1 MRAAVLVRH
10 GDARTAF
17 ELREVPDPVPA
28 PHEVLI
34 RVEAFGLNFADVMAR
49 LGLYRDAPPLP
60 AVLGYDVA
68 GTVAQAGSEA
78 QGLFQ
83 PGDRVAALTRFGG
96 YAEYAA
102 ADARAV
108 VKIPPELDAG
118 AATALMTQYGTAYF
132 MTDQI
137 TRLFPGDQVLI
148 HAAAGGVGT
157 ALVQLALHRGC
168 TVYGTAGSEEKL
180 AYLRQ
185 QGVQHPINYRSRDFV
200 EAVQAIGGSRPLDA
214 VFDPV
219 GGPSVKRGM
228 QLLRPG
234 GRMLVYGASS
244 LTDARGLFQKLRVA
258 LGFGFYSPIGL
269 VGQSKSII
277 GVNMLRIADHRPAYL
292 QETLRGV
299 VRLAG
304 EGVLRPVTGG
314 VYPAEQI
321 GEAHAALGGRQTT
334 GKLVM
339 RW

>member
-68 GTVAQAGSEA
+68 GTVVQAGPEA
-78 QGLFQ
+78 QGTFQ

-102 ADARAV
+102 ADSRAV
-108 VKIPPELDAG
+108 VRIPPELEAG

-168 TVYGTAGSEEKL
+168 TVYGTAGSDEKL
-180 AYLRQ
+180 DYLRQ
-185 QGVQHPINYRSRDFV
+185 QGVQHPINYRREDFA
-200 EAVQAIGGSRPLDA
+200 EAVQAIGGARPLDA

-244 LTDARGLFQKLRVA
+244 LTDARNIFQKLRVA
-258 LGFGFYSPIGL
+258 LGFGFYSPIGF
-269 VGQSKSII
+269 VGQSKSLI

-292 QETLRGV
+292 QETLEGV
-299 VRLAG
+299 VRLAA

-321 GEAHAALGGRQTT
+321 GEAHAALGGRQTM